1 MEDQTKRILI
11 VEDDTDIGRSIK
23 EGLEYHGYEVIGSAV
38 SGEQAL
44 SMLERKTPDLI
55 LMDIELM
62 GEMDGITTAEEVLK
76 TFKIPVVYLTGM
88 TDDKI
93 LDRAKLTDPYGYIV
107 KPFELSELKIAIE
120 IALDKHEKQMK
131 KENTI
136 SLLQD
141 SVAEI
146 MFDITSVKNSK
157 PMKGGWLT

>member
-1 MEDQTKRILI
+1 M
-11 VEDDTDIGRSIK
+11 VEDDRDVMRSIK
-23 EGLEYHGYEVIGSAV
+23 EGLEFHGYEMIGWTV
-38 SGEQAL
+38 SGEHAL
-44 SMLERKTPDLI
+44 SILEKNRPDLI

-62 GEMDGITTAEEVLK
+62 GEMDGIKTAAEVLK

-131 KENTI
+131 KEKTI
-136 SLLQD
+136 SLLQE
-141 SVAEI
+141 SVAEV
-146 MFDITSVKNSK
+146 MFDHPSNKNPK
-157 PMKGGWLT
+157 PMKGGWIS